1 MKFRLRELGS
11 ATFRALMRRRHAFCT
26 LALAACIGCS
36 TLARAEDYDSSL
48 ISVYSGAEVDDEDG
62 TRFDL
67 GASISTRRGTLYSL
81 AASRAEVDSETQSLV
96 STSAA
101 LGIDHDFGRFGVN
114 AEVRPMRQEDVSES
128 LSWLAGAYAD
138 FDLLRVGAT
147 FEWRDVELDQTT
159 FTASGTELG
168 LSGITSAAG
177 TADCS
182 VQSTGYGLTG
192 RLDRP
197 RWSVY
202 ASAAGYDYSGYDC
215 TSNLTALT
223 IGTNVVPV
231 APGSRAP
238 INARRP
244 GLFRRMAV
252 GLTRRFDGATASR
265 IPRETALLESTL
277 MAGAELVT
285 STRTTFGAEIYR
297 DSDEFAPDS
306 TETFLGYL
314 DYRATEILS
323 ITATLGSSNSDSLGR
338 FNFVGLRLAATL

>member
-1 MKFRLRELGS
+1 
-11 ATFRALMRRRHAFCT
+11 MRRRDAFRSF
-26 LALAACIGCS
+26 AFAICIGCS
-36 TLARAEDYDSSL
+36 ALTHAEDYDSSL

-67 GASISTRRGTLYSL
+67 GASISTRGGTLYSL
-81 AASRAEVDSETQSLV
+81 AASRAEVDTDAQSLV

-114 AEVRPMRQEDVSES
+114 VEVRPMRQEDVSES
-128 LSWLAGAYAD
+128 LSGLVGAYAN
-138 FDLLRVGAT
+138 FDLLRIGAT
-147 FEWRDVELDQTT
+147 FEWRDVEFDRTT

-168 LSGITSAAG
+168 LSGVTSAAG
-177 TADCS
+177 TADCG
-182 VQSTGYGLTG
+182 VTSTGYGLTG

-202 ASAAGYDYSGYDC
+202 GSVTGYDYSEYDC

-223 IGTNVVPV
+223 IGSNVVPV
-231 APGSRAP
+231 APGSRPP

-252 GLTRRFDGATASR
+252 GLTGRFDGATARR

-277 MAGAELVT
+277 MVGAELAT
-285 STRTTFGAEIYR
+285 STRTTFGAEIYS
-297 DSDEFAPDS
+297 DSDEFSSDS

-314 DYRATEILS
+314 DYRMTATLS
-323 ITATLGSSNSDSLGR
+323 LTATLGSSNSDFLGR
-338 FNFVGLRLAATL
+338 FNFIGLRASASFSP